1 MALFNFT
8 GDRGQPHSSRHK
20 GRGAVEGRLSSWQR
34 TIREFI
40 GTILVLMAI
49 SVGILTLRFALVF
62 MHQVMY

>member
-1 MALFNFT
+1 MALLNFP
-8 GDRGQPHSSRHK
+8 GDRAQPHSYRHK

-34 TIREFI
+34 TILEFI

-62 MHQVMY
+62 MHQVMH